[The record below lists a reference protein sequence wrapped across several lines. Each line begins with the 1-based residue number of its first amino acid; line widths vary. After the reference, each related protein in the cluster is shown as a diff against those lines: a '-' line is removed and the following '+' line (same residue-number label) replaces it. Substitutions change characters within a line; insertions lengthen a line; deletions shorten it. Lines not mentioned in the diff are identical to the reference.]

1 MNNIYNKCIV
11 SHSTGKQFHVPMI
24 PMPQI
29 QDRCPS
35 RNCEKRRGT
44 DLGVRGKDDF
54 WLCVSLS
61 NELSRKKQ
69 KTLDSEPTYPK

>member
-1 MNNIYNKCIV
+1 MDSIENKCIV

-29 QDRCPS
+29 QDRCPL

-44 DLGVRGKDDF
+44 DLGVGGKDDF
-54 WLCVSLS
+54 
-61 NELSRKKQ
+61 
-69 KTLDSEPTYPK
+69 